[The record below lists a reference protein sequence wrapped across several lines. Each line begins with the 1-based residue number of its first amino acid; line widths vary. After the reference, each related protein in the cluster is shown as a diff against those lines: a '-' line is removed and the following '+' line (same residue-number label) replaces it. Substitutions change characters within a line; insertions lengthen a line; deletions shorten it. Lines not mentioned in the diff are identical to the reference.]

1 MVQSQERDAL
11 NAQKQHDEAVS
22 KLRQEGAAR
31 MREAALSRHQL
42 LQQVEAL
49 TANNCSSDTALVSQS
64 KSLSGAGGGR
74 EGADSFPR
82 LLGRYMLHFSTVPSL
97 TLYTC
102 CYRQERR

>member
-49 TANNCSSDTALVSQS
+49 TANNCSSDTALVSRP
-64 KSLSGAGGGR
+64 SLSVWPVEGGR
-74 EGADSFPR
+74 DADSF
-82 LLGRYMLHFSTVPSL
+82 LGGC
-97 TLYTC
+97 TC
-102 CYRQERR
+102 CISPLSHH